1 MTALDLYRAEAA
13 GHFHGKLSIAADHS
27 GFHFRV
33 LSILCYLYDSVIR
46 ILTVDTQG
54 CFSGIVRCILFHGIG
69 HGYCIS
75 ISLYLQMQC
84 CIGIEVAFCHN
95 QCLIV
100 IVFLCG
106 SNGCGPFLILCFQHF
121 ITGNITEIIIRPHT
135 VIAILLRYFRNLVC
149 RQIIPVTA
157 FIGSHFYTIR
167 LEGNGKL

>member
-1 MTALDLYRAEAA
+1 MTALGLYRAEAA

-121 ITGNITEIIIRPHT
+121 ITGNIMK
-135 VIAILLRYFRNLVC
+135 
-149 RQIIPVTA
+149 
-157 FIGSHFYTIR
+157 S
-167 LEGNGKL
+167 